1 MYIQTNIEAA
11 SAIQWPG
18 AYTTSENTG
27 RNFAPHDPV
36 FFEGDDAEHFYEVLE
51 GVVVA
56 CKVFLDGRRQVISFG
71 FPGDLIG
78 FGHGETYR
86 FDCKT
91 LGPARLRTIPRN
103 SLLSA
108 IRQRPELGEKL
119 LDAASTEVAN
129 MRDHSILLGRKTAT
143 ERVASFLLNL
153 AERSGAIC
161 NGTIVPLPM
170 SRADMGDFLGLTIE
184 TVSRNMTKL
193 RNHEVI
199 SLNTRGG
206 FTILD
211 FEELRFLAEDEGC
224 AH

>member
-1 MYIQTNIEAA
+1 MYMQTNIEAA

-18 AYTTSENTG
+18 AYAASENAG

-36 FFEGDDAEHFYEVLE
+36 FFEGDDAEHFFEVLE

-86 FDCKT
+86 FDCET
-91 LGPARLRTIPRN
+91 LGHARLRAIPRN

-119 LDAASTEVAN
+119 LDAASTEVSN

-161 NGTIVPLPM
+161 NGAIVPLPM

-193 RNHEVI
+193 RKHEVI

-211 FEELRFLAEDEGC
+211 IGELRFLAEDEGC
-224 AH
+224 LH